1 MSDVVVLGAGPAGL
15 MAALTAARAGH
26 QVTVLEASSQ
36 VGGMAGSFEVAG
48 QRVDFGS
55 HRLHPAT
62 PPALLGLI
70 RELLG
75 EDLQSRPRA
84 GRIRLGGR
92 WVGFPLRA
100 ANLVSSLPPT
110 MAGRL
115 MADAAAG
122 TVGRVIKRGA
132 GAVEGASFATEIL
145 HRFGP
150 TVLAEFYGPFATKLY
165 GVDPADLSGELA
177 RRRVSASSPGDIAK
191 RLARAARPAGR
202 TFYYPRRGYGQIAER
217 LADAAIDAGATIALN
232 SPVDGVQV
240 GADCVTISAG
250 TSSVEAPVGLSTI
263 PVTTLGAI
271 MDPGPSADVVAA
283 LDAVETRAMILV
295 YLVLDRPQYTPFD
308 AHYLP
313 GLDTT
318 VARLSEPKN
327 YRTADDPPGTTV
339 LCAEIACWTTDD
351 MWQWPADR
359 LAELVVSDLE
369 RSGLPTVHHV
379 GCEVKR
385 LGSVYPVYRRATES
399 DRAMIDRWA
408 SSNDRLLSLGRQG
421 LRAIDNLHHV
431 LAMGEGAAS
440 SIAHDGAVDM
450 RHWRNQ
456 LTQFAKH
463 TVED

>member
-15 MAALTAARAGH
+15 MAALTAARVGRR
-26 QVTVLEASSQ
+26 VTVLEASTQ

-62 PPALLGLI
+62 PPPLLGLI

-84 GRIRLGGR
+84 GRIRLGDR

-100 ANLVSSLPPT
+100 ANLITSLPPAMT
-110 MAGRL
+110 GKL
-115 MADAAAG
+115 MVDAASG
-122 TVGRVIKRGA
+122 TVGQMMKRGA
-132 GAVEGASFATEIL
+132 GPVKEASFAAEIL
-145 HRFGP
+145 QRFGP

-217 LADAAIDAGATIALN
+217 LADAAIDAGATIALG

-240 GADCVTISAG
+240 GADGVTISAG
-250 TSSVEAPVGLSTI
+250 ASSVNAPIGLSTI
-263 PVTTLGAI
+263 PVTTLASI
-271 MDPGPSADVVAA
+271 MDPAPPADVAAA
-283 LDAVETRAMILV
+283 LDAAETRAMILV
-295 YLVLDRPQYTPFD
+295 YLVLDQPQYTPFD

-327 YRTADDPPGTTV
+327 YRTADDPAGTTV

-351 MWQWPADR
+351 MWRWPADR

-369 RSGLPTVHHV
+369 RSSLPPVRHV

-385 LGSVYPVYRRATES
+385 LGSVYPVYRRANEP
-399 DRAMIDRWA
+399 DRATIDRWA

-431 LAMGEGAAS
+431 LAMGDGAAA
-440 SIAHDGAVDM
+440 SIDHDGGLDLH
-450 RHWRNQ
+450 HWRDQ
-456 LTQFAKH
+456 LAQFAEH